1 MPYINIKLH
10 KGRDQEQLD
19 KLVLMVGDAAMEA
32 IGTKNGKGFTIAIEE
47 VDKDIW
53 EDTVVKNEI
62 EGNPH
67 VVVRGQERADWLK

>member
-10 KGRDQEQLD
+10 AGRDKEQLD
-19 KLVLMVGDAAMEA
+19 RLVLAVGQAAMDA
-32 IGTKNGKGFTIAIEE
+32 IGTQNGKGFTIALEE

-62 EGNPH
+62 DGNPH
-67 VVVRGQERADWLK
+67 VVVRGQEREDWLK